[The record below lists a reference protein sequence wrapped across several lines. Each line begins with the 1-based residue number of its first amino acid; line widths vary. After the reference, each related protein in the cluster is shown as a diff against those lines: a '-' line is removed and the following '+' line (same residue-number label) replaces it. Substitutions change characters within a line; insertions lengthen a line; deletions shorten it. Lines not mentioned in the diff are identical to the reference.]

1 MTDESNRIDEDKYRG
16 LVIKVPQEGGFYKN
30 EIMIIENYY

>member
-16 LVIKVPQEGGFYKN
+16 LAIRVPQEGGFYKN
-30 EIMIIENYY
+30 EIKTIENHY